1 MVGAK
6 RKRLSET
13 PSEPTLRR
21 VAAYVRMS
29 TDHQKYSTDNQMD
42 AIRGHAAKNG
52 IEIVR
57 VYADEGKSGCGPRAA
72 TRF

>member
-1 MVGAK
+1 M
-6 RKRLSET
+6 
-13 PSEPTLRR
+13 
-21 VAAYVRMS
+21 AAYVRMS